1 MRTIPPA
8 LTRGNGIPLCNH
20 IPPATSL
27 ISSVPGNFLGPCME
41 REGLWWVGIEICKIL
56 EYEIL
61 AAFHI
66 CSFKINK
73 CIHYLRI
80 WNKKILIGIRQT
92 NKARQHL
99 SFRWYLSF
107 NFFLSYC
114 WPRVKKY
121 LIHFFIK
128 QKCMSAFL
136 AFHFCKIHAVKCLSA
151 VFLSGVTRGIT
162 YDPKNVMRMKW
173 WDGWSIACWQNW
185 MSLWQ
190 TLIVWQMWMCCASW
204 DEYTRRVTFDLESVI
219 RMRWGEHGSIQ

>member
-1 MRTIPPA
+1 MHSL
-8 LTRGNGIPLCNH
+8 LTD
-20 IPPATSL
+20 
-27 ISSVPGNFLGPCME
+27 
-41 REGLWWVGIEICKIL
+41 L
-56 EYEIL
+56 EQ
-61 AAFHI
+61 
-66 CSFKINK
+66 
-73 CIHYLRI
+73 
-80 WNKKILIGIRQT
+80 KILIGIRQT

-136 AFHFCKIHAVKCLSA
+136 AFHFCKIDAVKCLSA
-151 VFLSGVTRGIT
+151 VFLSGVTHGIT